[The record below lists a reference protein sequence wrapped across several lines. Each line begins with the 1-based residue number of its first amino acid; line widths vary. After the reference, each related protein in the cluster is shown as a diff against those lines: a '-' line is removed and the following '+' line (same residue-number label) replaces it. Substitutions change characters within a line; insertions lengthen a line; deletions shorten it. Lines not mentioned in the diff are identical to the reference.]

1 MGVEMKELIIL
12 IAIALF
18 FLGIVIS
25 RGVFK
30 YERERNQKCSDYCL
44 EFTGDNS
51 YFLTSSYCCCDK
63 DSPLRNGSFQSEYC
77 IPIEILMRLR
87 E

>member
-1 MGVEMKELIIL
+1 MNGIQFGFLMLVIF
-12 IAIALF
+12 LF
-18 FLGIVIS
+18 GTFIKMCS
-25 RGVFK
+25 N
-30 YERERNQKCSDYCL
+30 YEQQMNDKCSDYCL